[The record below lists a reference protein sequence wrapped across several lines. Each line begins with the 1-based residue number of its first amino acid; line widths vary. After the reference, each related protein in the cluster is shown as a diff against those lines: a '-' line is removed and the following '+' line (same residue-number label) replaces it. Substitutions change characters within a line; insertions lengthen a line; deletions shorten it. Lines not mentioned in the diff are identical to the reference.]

1 MGSLPRKIK
10 RRALAKQRK
19 ETQKDV
25 AQKMNMFERLPDKC
39 SACEEAFDKQNKEM
53 VMAWSVVVRTE
64 EQVVRLY
71 CPECWDKA
79 KKIIKEF
86 GEQ

>member
-1 MGSLPRKIK
+1 MGSLSRKMK
-10 RRALAKQRK
+10 RRALAKQQK

-39 SACEEAFDKQNKEM
+39 SACEKTFDKQNKEM
-53 VMAWSVVVRTE
+53 VMTWSVVVRAE

>member
-1 MGSLPRKIK
+1 MGSLSRKMK
-10 RRALAKQRK
+10 RLAAAKQEK

-25 AQKMNMFERLPDKC
+25 AQKMNMFDRIPDRC
-39 SACEEAFDKQNKEM
+39 SACEMAFDKHDRDM
-53 VMAWSVVVRTE
+53 VISWSVVVRTE
-64 EQVVRLY
+64 EEVVRLY

-86 GEQ
+86 GDR

>member
-1 MGSLPRKIK
+1 MGSLSRKMK
-10 RRALAKQRK
+10 RRAEVKRKK

-25 AQKMNMFERLPDKC
+25 AQKMSMFDRMPDGC
-39 SACEEAFDKQNKEM
+39 SACEKTFDKHDRDM
-53 VMAWSVVVRTE
+53 VMSWSVVVRTE
-64 EQVVRLY
+64 EEVVRLY

-86 GEQ
+86 GE